1 MPRAAFP
8 GAGAAGG
15 GGGDGFLTSTFYDSV
30 GEESSAAIR
39 KTIKGA
45 FKDKVRFREF
55 LYFVGV
61 FKDEPGWQLNQSS
74 SLATQLTF

>member
-1 MPRAAFP
+1 
-8 GAGAAGG
+8 
-15 GGGDGFLTSTFYDSV
+15 V

-45 FKDKVRFREF
+45 FKVRFREF

-61 FKDEPGWQLNQSS
+61 FKEEPGWQLNQKLEPGYSADLRS
-74 SLATQLTF
+74 T